1 MIFKW
6 SVNMRII
13 KSVLLSLSLFAAL
26 FASGCTVQGKSG
38 GVNTVEPAPSN
49 PAGVEQSLMNLNLE
63 ILKINYRKG
72 ANAFISPLSVALA
85 LAMTANGAGGETLG
99 EFRTLLG
106 GDMQS
111 INNYY
116 TTLSASM
123 ADSQDAVVQ
132 IANGIFMDEKA
143 KTTTSFTDAVKSY
156 NAEFRSLDFT
166 ANKSVDEINNWVAKK
181 TNGLIKTIID
191 SLSPLDRL
199 VLVNTLYFYGDWQL
213 PFDTNRTTEDKF
225 FPEKGNPVSATFMR
239 LSGRFPTYSDAN
251 LDALFLPY
259 KGGRYE
265 MALLMPKESRD
276 IPYALSIADSD
287 YIRKIGEERSPEQVA
302 LSMLKFESDGK
313 YVLNNTLQKM
323 GLKKAFEEKADF
335 SAMSGT
341 KPLFISQVMHKTR
354 ISITEAGTEAAAATA
369 ITMRT
374 TSIRAPER
382 VMEFNRPFIYYIW
395 DTRTKQMLFAG
406 IMENPKK

>member
-1 MIFKW
+1 
-6 SVNMRII
+6 
-13 KSVLLSLSLFAAL
+13 
-26 FASGCTVQGKSG
+26 
-38 GVNTVEPAPSN
+38 
-49 PAGVEQSLMNLNLE
+49 
-63 ILKINYRKG
+63 
-72 ANAFISPLSVALA
+72 
-85 LAMTANGAGGETLG
+85 
-99 EFRTLLG
+99 
-106 GDMQS
+106 
-111 INNYY
+111 
-116 TTLSASM
+116 
-123 ADSQDAVVQ
+123 
-132 IANGIFMDEKA
+132 
-143 KTTTSFTDAVKSY
+143 
-156 NAEFRSLDFT
+156 
-166 ANKSVDEINNWVAKK
+166 
-181 TNGLIKTIID
+181 
-191 SLSPLDRL
+191 
-199 VLVNTLYFYGDWQL
+199 
-213 PFDTNRTTEDKF
+213 
-225 FPEKGNPVSATFMR
+225 
-239 LSGRFPTYSDAN
+239 
-251 LDALFLPY
+251 
-259 KGGRYE
+259 